1 MSEEEAPKPGRAAEK
16 GEDGGGARRVLLVG
30 ILCSGEQRSVHTLVW
45 FQLIAKAGLW
55 MVESERFLLWCRVL
69 IFVSHSWG
77 GGFSGFC
84 REGALSN
91 RGTGLAGTPRSS
103 HSCGQTW
110 QRALTPPSSCS
121 SQLSPKELT
130 PRTPGRACAEV
141 GGAWIPPPGSSQTD
155 RSHYQGEFGQCSWGG
170 GRPDVLGGPGNH

>member
-1 MSEEEAPKPGRAAEK
+1 MFW
-16 GEDGGGARRVLLVG
+16 GAV
-30 ILCSGEQRSVHTLVW
+30 ICAH
-45 FQLIAKAGLW
+45 AGLVPTRCQSGTVDGW
-55 MVESERFLLWCRVL
+55 VREVFALVQGLGFCESQLEGLSDGL
-69 IFVSHSWG
+69 
-77 GGFSGFC
+77 C

-91 RGTGLAGTPRSS
+91 RGAGLAGTHRLF

-130 PRTPGRACAEV
+130 PRSPGHACAEV

-155 RSHYQGEFGQCSWGG
+155 RSHYQGEFGQCSRGG
-170 GRPDVLGGPGNH
+170 GRPDVTGGPGNH